1 MHSDWPPFSRFCH
14 STFNLSSCHLLR
26 RCMQTS
32 SDAHIL
38 NITQTSNKMD
48 QSRMTSLPA
57 ARSGMHSSR
66 RLSSNG
72 SLSELGLLEHSQP
85 QEQQQRR
92 SSSGGRS
99 INSSSSK
106 SSTISSS
113 PSSNINMM
121 KKLGSKFTLKR
132 NRDGSTSTSTSTDD
146 AVEELADE
154 DQVLATARPR
164 NGRIL
169 TSSTASN
176 ASRQSG
182 VYGDLTQVS
191 SLFDAKLD
199 TVNKDK
205 HEPFLLWQS
214 DTGVN
219 RLRHR
224 TSISNL
230 VSVQSFM
237 YIIVLLAH
245 RVRHSSRTHLSIQMQ
260 ASRVLVAI
268 QACKD
273 SRDNFV
279 TERAYQVL

>member
-1 MHSDWPPFSRFCH
+1 MHSDWPPFSPFCH
-14 STFNLSSCHLLR
+14 STFNLSSCHSLR

-38 NITQTSNKMD
+38 NTTQTSNKMD

-85 QEQQQRR
+85 QEQQQCRI
-92 SSSGGRS
+92 SSGGGRS
-99 INSSSSK
+99 ISSSSSSK

-132 NRDGSTSTSTSTDD
+132 NKDGSTATSTSTCTATDD

-199 TVNKDK
+199 KQGQTRAL
-205 HEPFLLWQS
+205 PS
-214 DTGVN
+214 
-219 RLRHR
+219 
-224 TSISNL
+224 
-230 VSVQSFM
+230 
-237 YIIVLLAH
+237 LA
-245 RVRHSSRTHLSIQMQ
+245 
-260 ASRVLVAI
+260 
-268 QACKD
+268 
-273 SRDNFV
+273 
-279 TERAYQVL
+279 ERYRSE